1 MKDFFRGILLGL
13 AAIALIL
20 ALVFWSERPLGDPT
34 IWFWR
39 IFPLIVAP
47 ILIYLGLAK
56 KKRPEKY
63 EDMLAKINSNF
74 HERDGFCF
82 AFVFGLQYG
91 VGTAQLYFQ
100 NRYAKPC
107 NAKVVLSC
115 EQSLFFWRP
124 QMKSIVFRVDAPG
137 ASYGVVRV
145 PIAIPI
151 AAQGKKIYFN
161 AGASIKYMEGRGEE
175 VRFNEGIYVSD
186 LSRMGNFTRIIFSIL
201 GGLVGIL
208 VLFRKRRLSVLMPS
222 GAAEVLPVNAAP
234 RVDILWMP
242 EQQHT
247 GGFPVI
253 MPGS

>member
-1 MKDFFRGILLGL
+1 M
-13 AAIALIL
+13 AAIAFLIDL
-20 ALVFWSERPLGDPT
+20 MFWSDRSLGEPKV
-34 IWFWR
+34 WFWR
-39 IFPLIVAP
+39 VSWLVAVP
-47 ILIYLGLAK
+47 ILIYLGVAK
-56 KKRPEKY
+56 KTRPEKY
-63 EDMLAKINSNF
+63 EDMLAKIDSNF

-82 AFVFGLQYG
+82 AFVFGVQYG

-151 AAQGKKIYFN
+151 AAQGKKMYFN
-161 AGASIKYMEGRGEE
+161 PGASIKYMEGRGEE
-175 VRFNEGIYVSD
+175 VRFNEGISVSD
-186 LSRMGNFTRIIFSIL
+186 LSRTGDFTRIIFSIL

-208 VLFRKRRLSVLMPS
+208 VLFRKRRLRVLMPT
-222 GAAEVLPVNAAP
+222 GAVEVLPVNAAP